1 MAQFFGPNDQR
12 SATADFLVL
21 DSLCVR
27 DDGRVQHGL
36 VFDLAGCF
44 VGLLD
49 DVAGQKEMLMPITG
63 KKPKEAAAK
72 KPACQTTAE
81 VSLAGF
87 CGASRLPW
95 YARWLLS
102 RPAPM

>member
-1 MAQFFGPNDQR
+1 M
-12 SATADFLVL
+12 L

-49 DVAGQKEMLMPITG
+49 DAAGRKEMLMPITS
-63 KKPKEAAAK
+63 KKPKEAAATF
-72 KPACQTTAE
+72 PISE
-81 VSLAGF
+81 G
-87 CGASRLPW
+87 
-95 YARWLLS
+95 
-102 RPAPM
+102 